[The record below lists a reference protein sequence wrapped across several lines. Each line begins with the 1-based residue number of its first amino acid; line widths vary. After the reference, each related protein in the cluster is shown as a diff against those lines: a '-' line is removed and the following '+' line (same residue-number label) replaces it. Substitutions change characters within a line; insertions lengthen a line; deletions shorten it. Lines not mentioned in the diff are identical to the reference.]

1 VINEIR
7 LGDIVNLVGF
17 IMAGVGFVYT
27 MYYRTKSVEGGIDRV
42 YKRLDSVDHELKRQ
56 TDILVQLAEQRQRL
70 SALEQMMRDLRS
82 ETRGGC

>member
-1 VINEIR
+1 MINEIR

>member
-1 VINEIR
+1 MINEIR

-17 IMAGVGFVYT
+17 IIAGVGFVYT

-70 SALEQMMRDLRS
+70 SALESMMRDLRS

>member
-1 VINEIR
+1 MINEIR

-42 YKRLDSVDHELKRQ
+42 YKRLDSVDNELKRQ

-70 SALEQMMRDLRS
+70 SALESMMRDFRS